1 MASPS
6 ATLSIVEQAR
16 LRKQAAQGDLPKV
29 LFVDDEERIL
39 RALAAL
45 FRGQYAVTITT
56 DPVHALAL
64 VQQERFHVIVSDQ
77 RMPQMQGVELL
88 SQARSLAPN
97 SIRVLL
103 TGYADL
109 SAVMASMNEAEV
121 FRYLTKPWLNSELH
135 ETLDQAVR
143 AGLALA
149 ASDATANGPDSSS
162 HLVSTAAQAQGSRLG
177 ASARGEPVLFVERSG
192 HLHRSFLA
200 EPHNDLRPL
209 AATDSDE
216 ALNQMAEHEVS
227 VLVVAIDGDDHD
239 NIEFIRHL
247 KVHHPHVTTIVVSDL
262 ADSTTVVSL
271 INDARVF
278 RGAFRPVKV
287 GALRLYI
294 KSALRLAEQ
303 FRINPAVLK
312 TQEVSAPAQAQAQQA
327 LQIASPRSFVQR
339 LKSMRKFFWRRA

>member
-1 MASPS
+1 MATP
-6 ATLSIVEQAR
+6 ATLSIIEQAR
-16 LRKQAAQGDLPKV
+16 LRKQAAQADLPKV

-56 DPVHALAL
+56 DPVHALTL
-64 VQQERFHVIVSDQ
+64 VQQEHFHVIVSDQ

-88 SQARSLAPN
+88 SQARGLSPN

-121 FRYLTKPWLNSELH
+121 FRYLTKPWLNNELR
-135 ETLDQAVR
+135 ETLDQAVQ

-149 ASDATANGPDSSS
+149 ASAATAKS
-162 HLVSTAAQAQGSRLG
+162 LVGGTDAVAIPAQPLGGWPGTSTH
-177 ASARGEPVLFVERSG
+177 GEPVLFVERSG
-192 HLHRSFLA
+192 QLHRAFRA
-200 EPHNDLRPL
+200 EPHDDLRPL
-209 AATDSDE
+209 AATDSDD
-216 ALNQMAEHEVS
+216 ALTQMAEHEVS
-227 VLVVAIDGDDHD
+227 VLVVAIDGDDQD

-247 KVHHPHVTTIVVSDL
+247 KVHHPQVTTIVVSDL

-278 RGAFRPVKV
+278 RGTFRPVKV
-287 GALRLYI
+287 GALKLYI
-294 KSALRLAEQ
+294 KSALRQAEQ

-312 TQEVSAPAQAQAQQA
+312 TQEVSAPAQAQAQEA
-327 LQIASPRSFVQR
+327 LLTAAPRSFVQR
-339 LKSMRKFFWRRA
+339 LRSIRSFFWRRA

>member
-1 MASPS
+1 MATP

-88 SQARSLAPN
+88 SQVRSLAPN
-97 SIRVLL
+97 AIRVLL

-121 FRYLTKPWLNSELH
+121 FRYLTKPWLNSELR
-135 ETLDQAVR
+135 ETLDQAVQ

-149 ASDATANGPDSSS
+149 ASAATANDRDSDTDSPA
-162 HLVSTAAQAQGSRLG
+162 TAAPAQGGWSS

-192 HLHRSFLA
+192 QLHRAFVA

-209 AATDSDE
+209 AATDSDD
-216 ALNQMAEHEVS
+216 ALTQMAEHEVS

-247 KVHHPHVTTIVVSDL
+247 KVHHPQVTTIVVSDL

-278 RGAFRPVKV
+278 RGTFRPVKV
-287 GALRLYI
+287 GALKLYI
-294 KSALRLAEQ
+294 KSALRQAEQ

-327 LQIASPRSFVQR
+327 LQIAAPRSFVQR
-339 LKSMRKFFWRRA
+339 LKSMRNFFWRRG